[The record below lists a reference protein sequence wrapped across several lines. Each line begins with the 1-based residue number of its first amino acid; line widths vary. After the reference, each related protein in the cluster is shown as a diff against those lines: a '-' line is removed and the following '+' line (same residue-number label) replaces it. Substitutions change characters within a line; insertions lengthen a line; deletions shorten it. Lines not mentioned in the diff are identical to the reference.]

1 MITRDLKK
9 QLLLMAKKMPAIA
22 LTGPRQSG
30 KTTLL
35 KAAFPNYDYVNLE
48 HPPTRTLALT
58 DPDQFLSQYTKGLII
73 DEVQRAPQLFSY
85 LQVLIDKQ
93 KKMGKYILSGSQNFA
108 LLENISQ
115 SLAGRV
121 ALFNLLPFSFKEMVA
136 GGFKIKSVEQ
146 LIFKGAYPAIYDRK
160 ISPGFYY
167 ASYLNTYVERDV
179 RVLVNVQNL
188 SLFEAFVK
196 LLAGRVGQL
205 INLSEIGNA
214 LGIDH
219 KTVKKW
225 LSVLET
231 SFIIYLVQPYHTN
244 FNKRLIK
251 TPKLYFYDTGL
262 VCNLL
267 GIDEEKQLTNHWAKG
282 GLFEN
287 FVINELLKERIN
299 KGIKPRFYFWRDSQ
313 GNEVDLLIQEKGKT
327 IAIEIKS
334 SKTYNPNFFNGL
346 TYYSNLSNLKKNERF
361 LIYAGANELK
371 TANGELVNWTNIS
384 KI

>member
-1 MITRDLKK
+1 
-9 QLLLMAKKMPAIA
+9 MAKKMPAIA

-35 KAAFPNYDYVNLE
+35 KTAFPNYDYVNLE
-48 HPPTRTLALT
+48 HPPTRALALN
-58 DPDQFLSQYTKGLII
+58 DPDQFLSQFTKGVII
-73 DEVQRAPQLFSY
+73 DEVQRAPELFSY
-85 LQVLIDKQ
+85 LQVIIDKQ
-93 KKMGKYILSGSQNFA
+93 KKMGQFILSGSQNFL

-121 ALFNLLPFSFKEMVA
+121 ALFNLLPFSYTEMKT
-136 GGFKIKSVEQ
+136 GNLKIKNVEQ
-146 LIFKGAYPAIYDRK
+146 LIFKGSYPAMYDRK
-160 ISPGFYY
+160 IAPNMYY
-167 ASYLNTYVERDV
+167 PFYLNTYVERDV
-179 RVLVNVQNL
+179 RQLVNIQNL
-188 SLFEAFVK
+188 SLFETFIK

-205 INLSEIGNA
+205 LNLSEIGNA

-231 SFIIYLVQPYHTN
+231 SFIVYLIQPYHKN

-267 GIDEEKQLTNHWAKG
+267 GIDDEKQLINHWAKG

-299 KGIKPRFYFWRDSQ
+299 KGIKPQFYFWRDSQ
-313 GNEVDLLIQEKGKT
+313 GNEIDLLIQEKGK
-327 IAIEIKS
+327 IKAIEIKS
-334 SKTYNPNFFNGL
+334 SQTYHPDFFKGL
-346 TYYSNLSNLKKNERF
+346 NYYTALSGIKKSDCF
-361 LIYAGANELK
+361 LIYAGENEMK
-371 TANGELVNWTNIS
+371 TSNGELMNWKNIERV
-384 KI
+384 

>member
-1 MITRDLKK
+1 MITRDLKR
-9 QLLLMAKKMPAIA
+9 QMLLLAKKMPAIA

-35 KAAFPNYDYVNLE
+35 KATFPSYDYVNLE
-48 HPPTRTLALT
+48 HPPTRTLALN

-73 DEVQRAPQLFSY
+73 DEVQRAPELFSY
-85 LQVLIDKQ
+85 LQVAIDKQ
-93 KKMGKYILSGSQNFA
+93 KKMGRYILSGSQNFS

-121 ALFNLLPFSFKEMVA
+121 ALFNLLPFSFSEMTA
-136 GGFKIKSVEQ
+136 GNLKIKNIEQ
-146 LIFKGAYPAIYDRK
+146 LIFKGAYPAIYDRR
-160 ISPGFYY
+160 IAPNLYY
-167 ASYLNTYVERDV
+167 SSYLNTYVERDV
-179 RVLVNVQNL
+179 RQLVNVQNL
-188 SLFEAFVK
+188 SLFESFVK

-205 INLSEIGNA
+205 LNLSEIGNA

-244 FNKRLIK
+244 FNKRLVK

-262 VCNLL
+262 ACNLL
-267 GIDEEKQLTNHWAKG
+267 GIDEEKQLTNHWSKG

-287 FVINELLKERIN
+287 FVINEFLKERIN
-299 KGIKPRFYFWRDSQ
+299 KGVKPQFYFWRDNI
-313 GNEVDLLIQEKGKT
+313 GNEVDLLIQEKGKLK
-327 IAIEIKS
+327 AIEIKS
-334 SKTYNPNFFNGL
+334 SKTYNQNFFKALIN
-346 TYYSNLSNLKKNERF
+346 YSQLANINKRECF
-361 LIYAGANELK
+361 LIYAGSNELK
-371 TANGELVNWTNIS
+371 TSNGELVNWANIS

>member
-1 MITRDLKK
+1 MGIVFPNYNNMLTRDLQK
-9 QLLLMAKKMPAIA
+9 QLVLMAKKMPAIV

-35 KAAFPNYDYVNLE
+35 KNAFQNYDYVNLE
-48 HPPTRTLALT
+48 HPPTRTLALN
-58 DPDQFLSQYTKGLII
+58 DPDQFLSQYKKGLII
-73 DEVQRAPQLFSY
+73 DEVQRAPELFSY
-85 LQVLIDKQ
+85 LQVIIDKQ
-93 KKMGKYILSGSQNFA
+93 KKMGQYILSGSQNFL

-121 ALFNLLPFSFKEMVA
+121 AIFNLLPFSYKEMTS
-136 GGFKIKSVEQ
+136 GGIKVKSIDQ
-146 LIFKGAYPAIYDRK
+146 LIFKGSYPAIYDRK
-160 ISPGFYY
+160 IPPSLYY
-167 ASYLNTYVERDV
+167 SSYMNTYVERDV
-179 RVLVNVQNL
+179 RQLVNVQNL

-196 LLAGRVGQL
+196 LLAGRIGQL
-205 INLSEIGNA
+205 LNLSEIGNN

-244 FNKRLIK
+244 FKKRIVK
-251 TPKLYFYDTGL
+251 TPKLYFFDTGL
-262 VCNLL
+262 ASNLL
-267 GIDEEKQLTNHWAKG
+267 GIDDEKQLTNHWAKG

-299 KGIKPRFYFWRDSQ
+299 KGIKPQLYFWRDSQ

-327 IAIEIKS
+327 IAIEIKA
-334 SKTYNPNFFNGL
+334 SKTYNPIFLKGL
-346 TYYSNLSNLKKNERF
+346 IYYSNISNSKK
-361 LIYAGANELK
+361 K
-371 TANGELVNWTNIS
+371 
-384 KI
+384 